1 MNSFKLINESSMSAP
16 RGGAVIENKEAS
28 RADMTLWKKSVL
40 VLAAV
45 SGCWV
50 TTGCA
55 PVILGGVALTT
66 ATVAADRRTSTR
78 MVNDEVLEKETM
90 YDIAREKMPES
101 HITVTAY
108 GGKVLLT
115 GEVATAAHKARAG
128 TIASQQPD
136 CLHVQNELFVGPVSE
151 NSQRLKDTLLATKVR
166 SALLATQD
174 VPFKQLKVV
183 VDRSIVY
190 LMGIVTPY
198 EQDLAGRAAANVSGV
213 SAVKL
218 CFNIESPKEIR
229 ERFSKYKNKPSVK

>member
-1 MNSFKLINESSMSAP
+1 MMTKDVGAFASLNTES
-16 RGGAVIENKEAS
+16 
-28 RADMTLWKKSVL
+28 DLYMTLWKKSVL
-40 VLAAV
+40 VLAAL
-45 SGCWV
+45 SASYV

-55 PVILGGVALTT
+55 PLILGGVALTT
-66 ATVAADRRTSTR
+66 ATVATDRRTSGR

-90 YDIAREKMPES
+90 YDIAREKLPES

-115 GEVATAAHKARAG
+115 GEVATEADKVRAG

-136 CLHVQNELFVGPVSE
+136 CLHVQNELKVGPVSE
-151 NSQRLKDTLLATKVR
+151 NSQRLSDTLLATKVR
-166 SALLATQD
+166 SALLATKD
-174 VPFKQLKVV
+174 VPLKQMKVIV
-183 VDRSIVY
+183 ERSTVY

-198 EQDLAGRAAANVSGV
+198 EQDLAARATANVSGV

-229 ERFSKYKNKPSVK
+229 DRFSNYKNPPNVK